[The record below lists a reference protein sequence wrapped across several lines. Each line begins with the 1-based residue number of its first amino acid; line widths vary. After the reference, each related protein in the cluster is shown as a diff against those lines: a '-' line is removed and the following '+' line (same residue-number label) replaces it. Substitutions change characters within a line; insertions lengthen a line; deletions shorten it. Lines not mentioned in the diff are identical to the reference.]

1 MDQNRNDTNA
11 RVAGPDTGPLP
22 PEAPPPNQG
31 GQPTTYVPPELRPQS
46 TYGGYAGE
54 TPSVAPPPPPYTP
67 AATPQTAHRDRR
79 PHRAPLLGPL
89 LLISAGV
96 VFLLNNL
103 GVLPWSVWA
112 LLGRLWPLVLI
123 AIGIDLIIGRRNPIA
138 SALLVLAVLAAGAAF
153 VYASGG
159 FVGGGGVVSTQL
171 NVRLIN
177 ANSADVRVEKGVGT
191 LTIGSMEGDDRLLA
205 TGNLEYLEN
214 REAPRQNVT
223 ESGDTANVE
232 ISEGRGGVNFGL
244 KWFNGAQSP
253 GWDINLNRRVPID
266 LEVDIGTGNATLD
279 LKTLQIGTL
288 KVDMGTGNARL
299 ILPSNANNTNVDIN
313 GGTGNLELIVPGEV
327 EARIEVNS
335 GLGNSTFDS
344 RFFKRG
350 EDIYETG
357 EYASATNKVTIKVN
371 HGIGNLNIGSK

>member
-1 MDQNRNDTNA
+1 MDQNRNDSSA

-22 PEAPPPNQG
+22 PQAPPPNQG
-31 GQPTTYVPPELRPQS
+31 GQPTTYVPPELRPQG
-46 TYGGYAGE
+46 TYGGGYAGE
-54 TPSVAPPPPPYTP
+54 TPSVAPPLYAP
-67 AATPQTAHRDRR
+67 AAAPQTVYRDRR
-79 PHRAPLLGPL
+79 PHRTPVLGPL

-96 VFLLNNL
+96 VFLLNNV

-138 SALLVLAVLAAGAAF
+138 SALLVLAVLAAGVAF
-153 VYASGG
+153 VYA
-159 FVGGGGVVSTQL
+159 GGGLMGGAEVVSTPL
-171 NVRLIN
+171 NVRLTN
-177 ANSADVRVEKGVGT
+177 ANSADVRVEKGIGN

-205 TGNLEYLEN
+205 TGKLEYLEN
-214 REAPRQNVT
+214 REAPRQEVT
-223 ESGDTANVE
+223 ESGDTATVE
-232 ISEGRGGVNFGL
+232 ITEGRGGVNFGL
-244 KWFNGAQSP
+244 DWFNGAHSP
-253 GWDINLNRRVPID
+253 GWDINLNQRVPID

-288 KVDMGTGNARL
+288 KVDTGTGNAR
-299 ILPSNANNTNVDIN
+299 ITLPSNANNTNVDIN

-335 GLGNSTFDS
+335 GLGNATFDS
-344 RFFKRG
+344 RFFKKG

-357 EYASATNKVTIKVN
+357 EYASATNKVTIKVD